1 MENLKNQLSDF
12 DIKCVATLLGF
23 DEVSCG
29 FTNTLYD
36 MPPLP
41 KGFTLGQVTVA
52 YLEHKLNYF
61 KSFK

>member
-1 MENLKNQLSDF
+1 MENLKDQLSALDLE
-12 DIKCVATLLGF
+12 CVASLLGF
-23 DEVSCG
+23 DKVSCG

-41 KGFTLGQVTVA
+41 DGFTLGQVTVA
-52 YLEHKLNYF
+52 YLEHKLNYV